1 MDTRSVAR
9 RKRRVKAGV
18 AVVSGN
24 AAVARL
30 VSIVRSGRKKEAEAK
45 RRNVAAVR
53 NDEGAVRKVKI
64 VDSEADTEAHTRD
77 RNLEVPCVERWE
89 YHMV

>member
-1 MDTRSVAR
+1 MDMRSVAR
-9 RKRRVKAGV
+9 RKRRAKVGAAV
-18 AVVSGN
+18 ASGN
-24 AAVARL
+24 VAVARL
-30 VSIVRSGRKKEAEAK
+30 VSIVRNGRKKEAEAK

-53 NDEGAVRKVKI
+53 NEKGAVRKVEI
-64 VDSEADTEAHTRD
+64 VNSEVDTEAHTLD